1 MPLIARAPMR
11 ISFGGGGTDLEAYY
25 SRYGGMVVSA
35 AVDKYFY
42 TVVSESGSQSLQLIS
57 ANYGTFHLQEAV
69 QDLVWD
75 GNLAL
80 PKAVVDHFGLPP
92 GHDVFMASEIPPGTG
107 LGSSSAA
114 AVCLCLALAAK
125 QERTVSRGELSEL
138 ASYLEIERLGMPIG
152 KQDQYAS
159 AFGGINAI
167 TFTKDGTIVEP
178 LKLSPERT
186 RELENHLMLFFMGSS
201 RSSSTILR
209 QQMESTRRGERVVL
223 ESLHAIKEMAVQMRV
238 EMEEG
243 DLSAVGRMLDQG
255 WEMKKRLASTV
266 TNESIDGSYR
276 TAREA
281 GALGGKV
288 TGAGGGGFLLL
299 YCPPES
305 QPDVV
310 RRLGERGLH
319 QIRFQFDFLGA
330 HILMN
335 SAELLQE
342 QGLEEGSGLW
352 VLERARR
359 AKRSRAA

>member
-11 ISFGGGGTDLEAYY
+11 ISFAGGGTDLEAYY
-25 SRYGGMVVSA
+25 SKYGGMVVSA
-35 AVDKYFY
+35 AIDKYFY
-42 TVVSESGSQSLQLIS
+42 TVISESDSQSLQLIS

-80 PKAVVDHFGLPP
+80 PKAVIDHFGLPP
-92 GHDVFMASEIPPGTG
+92 GHEVFLASEIPPGTG

-114 AVCLCLALAAK
+114 AVCLSLALAAK
-125 QERTVSRGELSEL
+125 QGRPVSRHELSEL
-138 ASYLEIERLGMPIG
+138 ASHLEIERLGMPIG

-159 AFGGINAI
+159 AFGGLNVI
-167 TFTKDGTIVEP
+167 TFTAEGTTVEP
-178 LKLSPERT
+178 LRLSPERT
-186 RELENHLMLFFMGSS
+186 RELEGHLMLFFMGSS

-209 QQMESTRRGERVVL
+209 QQRESTRRGERVVL
-223 ESLHAIKEMAVQMRV
+223 KSLHAIKEMALEMRV
-238 EMEEG
+238 ELERG
-243 DLSAVGRMLDQG
+243 DLAAVGWLLDRG
-255 WEMKKRLASTV
+255 WEMKKRLAPAV
-266 TNESIDGSYR
+266 TNESIDESYR
-276 TAREA
+276 VARDA

-299 YCPPES
+299 CCPPER
-305 QPDVV
+305 QPEVA

-319 QIRFQFDFLGA
+319 QMRFHFDSLGA

-335 SAELLQE
+335 GEGLGEVRAVEGAE
-342 QGLEEGSGLW
+342 LW

-359 AKRSRAA
+359 ARRSKAS

>member
-25 SRYGGMVVSA
+25 SRFGGVVVSA
-35 AVDKYFY
+35 AIDKYFY
-42 TVVSESGSQSLQLIS
+42 AVVSESGSQSLQLIS
-57 ANYGTFHLQEAV
+57 ANYGSFHLQEAV

-114 AVCLCLALAAK
+114 AVCLCLALSAK
-125 QERTVSRGELSEL
+125 QGKGISRGELAEL
-138 ASYLEIERLGMPIG
+138 ASHLEIERLGMPIG

-159 AFGGINAI
+159 AFGGINQI
-167 TFTKDGTIVEP
+167 TFARRGTVVEP
-178 LKLSPERT
+178 LRLSPERT
-186 RELENHLMLFFMGSS
+186 KELEDHLMLFFMGSS

-209 QQMESTRRGERVVL
+209 QQRESTRRGERVVL
-223 ESLHAIKEMAVQMRV
+223 ESLHALKEMALQMKV

-243 DLSAVGRMLDQG
+243 DLSAVGRFLDLA
-255 WEMKKRLASTV
+255 WERKKLLASTV
-266 TNESIDGSYR
+266 TNESIDESYR
-276 TAREA
+276 IAKEA

-299 YCPPES
+299 YCPPER
-305 QPDVV
+305 QPEVA
-310 RRLGERGLH
+310 RRLRDRGLH
-319 QIRFQFDFLGA
+319 QIRFHFDFLGA

-335 SAELLQE
+335 TSESLQE
-342 QGLEEGSGLW
+342 PRLAEPELW
-352 VLERARR
+352 VLRKARGL
-359 AKRSRAA
+359 KGTRAA